1 MKVIAFQAKVSRGIK
16 NFNCDGYFCIRG
28 CFWLEKPDFHKKLQ
42 VTNYGELSNREI
54 MYCALYIINYPLTL
68 VALAQTLPT
77 FLSCH
82 KKVGK
87 KVKAAPASK

>member
-1 MKVIAFQAKVSRGIK
+1 M
-16 NFNCDGYFCIRG
+16 DFCIRRY
-28 CFWLEKPDFHKKLQ
+28 FWLEKPDFHKELQ

-54 MYCALYIINYPLTL
+54 MHCALYIINYPLTL

-87 KVKAAPASK
+87 RGQDCARFEMKVKS